1 MSEILRFEFA
11 TTPLV
16 VFGEGSVDRL
26 GEFAARLGRRAWL
39 VTGAASLERAGVV
52 GRAVA
57 SLASAGVSVARQSV
71 SAEPDTGVV
80 DGGARG
86 ARDAGCDLVVGLGGG
101 SALDTAKAVACLLG
115 NGGEA
120 LDYLEVVG
128 RGRPIERPSVPVI
141 AVPTTSGTGS
151 EATLNAVIAV
161 ASSGTKASIRHGTLL
176 PRVALLDPAL
186 TRSLPPDVTA
196 RTGLDALIQL
206 IEPYVSRRHH
216 PMIDALALEGLRRA
230 APALP
235 RAYADGDDSGAREDL
250 MLAALWSGMALAHC
264 GLGAAHAL
272 AGPLGGSF
280 PVPHGL
286 ACAATMPFAMA
297 ANLRAADQL
306 AEGAG
311 TITRYADVARAMGAT
326 DIEDDREAA
335 AAGAER
341 MRELCELLNVPKLSV
356 FGVTR
361 AAIPGLVARAQ
372 RTSSM
377 KANPV
382 TLSDGD
388 LAEVL
393 EHAIG

>member
-1 MSEILRFEFA
+1 
-11 TTPLV
+11 
-16 VFGEGSVDRL
+16 
-26 GEFAARLGRRAWL
+26 
-39 VTGAASLERAGVV
+39 
-52 GRAVA
+52 
-57 SLASAGVSVARQSV
+57 VSVARQSV
-71 SAEPDTGVV
+71 GAEPDTGVV
-80 DGGARG
+80 DGGARA
-86 ARDAGCDLVVGLGGG
+86 ARDAGCDLVIGLGGG
-101 SALDTAKAVACLLG
+101 SVLDTAKAVACLLG

-120 LDYLEVVG
+120 LDYLEIVG
-128 RGRPIERPSVPVI
+128 RGRAIERPSVPVI

-151 EATLNAVIAV
+151 EATQNAVISET
-161 ASSGTKASIRHGTLL
+161 SSGTKASIRHGTLL

-196 RTGLDALIQL
+196 RSGLDALIQL
-206 IEPYVSRRHH
+206 IEPYVSKRHH
-216 PMIDALALEGLRRA
+216 PMIDALALEGMRRA
-230 APALP
+230 AAALP
-235 RAYADGDDSGAREDL
+235 RAYADGDDAGAREDL
-250 MLAALWSGMALAHC
+250 MLAALWSGIALAHC

-272 AGPLGGSF
+272 AGPLGGTF

-297 ANLRAADQL
+297 ANLRAADR
-306 AEGAG
+306 AAGGAG
-311 TITRYADVARAMGAT
+311 TIGRYADVARALGAA
-326 DIEDDREAA
+326 DGGDDREAA

-341 MRELCELLNVPKLSV
+341 MRELCELLNVPRLSV

-382 TLSDGD
+382 ALSDD
-388 LAEVL
+388 ELTEVL